1 MKSLRIDYDT
11 CFYPPWIVSFDLS
24 RYKNLKSLYV
34 GDWSFRYVK
43 RFELKGLKKLE
54 SVEIGHDSLEY
65 PSSIIFESEEM
76 EWMMR
81 LDLPKLQS
89 IRLGSYVLMG
99 RRSNENSLIIK
110 SSELI
115 EMIMRLAFIII
126 SIWIL

>member
-1 MKSLRIDYDT
+1 MYDK
-11 CFYPPWIVSFDLS
+11 I
-24 RYKNLKSLYV
+24 
-34 GDWSFRYVK
+34 
-43 RFELKGLKKLE
+43 
-54 SVEIGHDSLEY
+54 
-65 PSSIIFESEEM
+65 
-76 EWMMR
+76 
-81 LDLPKLQS
+81 DLPKLQS